1 MPFESDSL
9 PVHVLLRFSHAIL
22 QSNSLPYAFF
32 TISHQIPPDRPLPNC
47 STFSFPSTDHAM
59 SQISLGPCHIPYQ
72 FYILSFFN
80 EDFTSYL
87 NNMIFF
93 FTSRIFFHPTEAHE
107 LYLKQILIKSGG
119 PYIVLIWIKLNK
131 NRRTVQWTK
140 LFLIIQIGNTKE
152 KTETK
157 ITEWYPFG
165 NWRIDK

>member
-1 MPFESDSL
+1 MFLPSNFVRRLYCVVPFESDSL

-93 FTSRIFFHPTEAHE
+93 HITNFFSSDRSTRIVFEADFNQ
-107 LYLKQILIKSGG
+107 K
-119 PYIVLIWIKLNK
+119 W
-131 NRRTVQWTK
+131 RTVYS
-140 LFLIIQIGNTKE
+140 INMNQIE
-152 KTETK
+152 
-157 ITEWYPFG
+157 
-165 NWRIDK
+165 